1 MCPTVQRLF
10 LCAAILF
17 WQTFLVA
24 QTSDTIRSAP
34 TNNSNF
40 EAEVQTAAF
49 TSDSAQVAVD
59 IPIEEI
65 LVIGEKTM
73 VGMRLEIRRLDQD
86 ISEQLNELIED
97 ELYQLSCEL
106 RRYRSSQVRTYTCQP
121 GYVMIARNYAFEE
134 GAALTALNELSQDLF
149 IEPDAI
155 IPNTTDNIDLTQ
167 FAGSSLADFDST
179 DGQLMTE
186 LQRHQNEFEQIVFS
200 LAQDNNQLAE
210 QLVRRYYL
218 ELALEHK
225 KKNWWKYFF
234 RREVEEIQI
243 PTSLVRLI
251 R

>member
-1 MCPTVQRLF
+1 MYSTVQRIS

-24 QTSDTIRSAP
+24 QTSGTIQSVP

-40 EAEVQTAAF
+40 VAEVQTAAF
-49 TSDSAQVAVD
+49 TSDSAQASVN

-65 LVIGEKTM
+65 LVIGEKSM

-86 ISEQLNELIED
+86 IAGQLNELIED
-97 ELYQLSCEL
+97 ELYQLSCDL
-106 RRYRSSQVRTYTCQP
+106 RRNRRSRVRTFACQP
-121 GYVMIARNYAFEE
+121 GYVMIARSYAFEE
-134 GAALTALNELSQDLF
+134 GAALAALNELSLDLF
-149 IEPDAI
+149 TEPDAL
-155 IPNTTDNIDLTQ
+155 IPNDGNVNLSR
-167 FAGSSLADFDST
+167 FVGASVADFDNT
-179 DGQLMTE
+179 DGLLMTE
-186 LQRHQNEFEQIVFS
+186 LQHHQNEFEQIVFS

-225 KKNWWKYFF
+225 KKNWWNYFF
-234 RREVEEIQI
+234 RKEVEEIQF